1 MEPPDGAGPT
11 GDFVPSPPLFSVSD
25 GKLAISQPLSVSAL
39 AGPSG
44 AMYLGPSVF
53 TGPVVVGL
61 EGFTGNPPA
70 TDPLGGLSLNA
81 LNVSQG
87 LQSDRLFVSD
97 EAAQTWC
104 YFAPTGSYVHDL
116 LVHGT
121 LYGPS
126 AAYQKDGPTGP
137 PGAVGPPRRYWR

>member
-1 MEPPDGAGPT
+1 M
-11 GDFVPSPPLFSVSD
+11 SD

-39 AGPSG
+39 VGPSG
-44 AMYLGPSVF
+44 ASLSLGPSVF

-81 LNVSQG
+81 LSVSQG

-104 YFAPTGSYVHDL
+104 YFAPT
-116 LVHGT
+116 
-121 LYGPS
+121 
-126 AAYQKDGPTGP
+126 
-137 PGAVGPPRRYWR
+137 